1 MELKKIKEIFS
12 FEKGSLQSLK
22 CTAGDYNFITASSGW
37 KTHNSFDYECEA
49 LIVAVAASG
58 SLGRVHYVNGK
69 FISSDLCFVL
79 KPKDSINLPVNLEF
93 YYSIIKSLKE
103 DLVKSTATGTAK
115 KSINKTNFGNYRIPY
130 YSIKEQN
137 RLKPIF
143 EKVADNLEKINYEL
157 SNQKQLISK
166 LKQAILQEAIQ
177 GKLTQEWRKQN
188 PNTEPA
194 SELLERIEAEKKRLI
209 KDNKIRKEKPLAP
222 ITEEEIPFKIPENW
236 TWVKLLGLCSK
247 TGSGSTPKGGKSA
260 YIESGIKFIRS
271 QNVYDNGLR
280 TKDIAYISNEV
291 HKKMKGTKV
300 ESEDLLLNI
309 TGGSIGR
316 CCIVPSNFDTGNIN
330 QHVAIIRSIDKN
342 LSYFLHK
349 IICSSYFQKT
359 IIEVQ
364 TGAGREGLPKNKM
377 DEILIPL
384 PPETERKIIVEK
396 IDNLMHSY
404 DSLELEIIQNEQHAN
419 MLMQAV
425 LKEAFQN

>member
-188 PNTEPA
+188 PN
-194 SELLERIEAEKKRLI
+194 
-209 KDNKIRKEKPLAP
+209 
-222 ITEEEIPFKIPENW
+222 
-236 TWVKLLGLCSK
+236 
-247 TGSGSTPKGGKSA
+247 
-260 YIESGIKFIRS
+260 
-271 QNVYDNGLR
+271 
-280 TKDIAYISNEV
+280 
-291 HKKMKGTKV
+291 
-300 ESEDLLLNI
+300 
-309 TGGSIGR
+309 
-316 CCIVPSNFDTGNIN
+316 
-330 QHVAIIRSIDKN
+330 
-342 LSYFLHK
+342 
-349 IICSSYFQKT
+349 
-359 IIEVQ
+359 
-364 TGAGREGLPKNKM
+364 
-377 DEILIPL
+377 
-384 PPETERKIIVEK
+384 
-396 IDNLMHSY
+396 
-404 DSLELEIIQNEQHAN
+404 
-419 MLMQAV
+419 
-425 LKEAFQN
+425 